1 MRFIFTLMLMFAAL
15 VVSAQHK
22 IADNVSTMLRNNVE
36 FTNVQVLIPSPTPA
50 TGAILKAVDD
60 ATMAKINKHS
70 INQIVANK
78 YPAIEIEIPYN
89 GKSIKVLLYKQEI
102 LADNFHVDTDKA
114 VNVAFEAGVH
124 YRGTIRGNNTAVAAF
139 SFFKDQMQ
147 GIVSADEINNLVVA
161 KIDVKGNTED
171 YIVYSDS
178 KLKVLNE
185 FSCAVKDEDT
195 HNDSQEIPQSKGIQS
210 TKCVTMYFEIDYDLY
225 LANNSSIQETAN
237 WMTGV
242 FNNVQTLYE
251 NDGITTSLKSIFI
264 WTEQDPYEGDGSSDY
279 LYQFNEVRPVFDGDL
294 GQLVGIDPGGLGG
307 VAVTINGLCKSTN
320 FCYSDVNFSYS
331 TVPTFSWTVQ
341 VISHEMGHLFG
352 SRHTHSCAWNGNN
365 TAIDNCAPYAIGST
379 AEGYGCLQSPPLLPN
394 TVVKGT
400 LMSYCHL
407 VSGIGINFANGF
419 GPQPTSAILNTVN
432 SRTCLGT
439 DCITTCINTVSSINI
454 EQETTG
460 SVLVTWLDEVSTG
473 PWQVA
478 VQPNNSTATPVFTT
492 VSSTSL
498 ALTDLLPNTFYKVI
512 VKPICSGSLVAS
524 GRSFMFVTDVTNICQ
539 GATIYDS
546 GGQFANYGD
555 MESYVRVL
563 IPNMPN
569 SKVKLN
575 FTQFDLEDDYDY
587 LYIYNGASIASPI
600 LTAQGLTGSTIPGV
614 YESTAT
620 DGSLTLQFSSDQA
633 VNGAGFKI
641 LTDCTQELGVSNF
654 ANIDFT
660 YYPNPSNGIV
670 NISSKTPISALKVFN
685 IQGQLLYS
693 NAVDS
698 TDAKVNI
705 SQFASGTYFFKVD
718 FEGKEVNFK
727 ILKN

>member
-1 MRFIFTLMLMFAAL
+1 MRFIFTLMLTFAAFT
-15 VVSAQHK
+15 VSAQHK

-36 FTNVQVLIPSPTPA
+36 FKNVQVLTLSSAPA
-50 TGAILKAVDD
+50 TDNILKAVDG
-60 ATMAKINKHS
+60 ATMAKINS
-70 INQIVANK
+70 QAVNQIVANK
-78 YPAIEIEIPYN
+78 YPAIEIEIPYS
-89 GKSIKVLLYKQEI
+89 GKLIKILLYKQEI
-102 LADNFHVDTDKA
+102 LADGFHVDTDKA

-124 YRGTIRGNNTAVAAF
+124 YRGTISGSNTAVAAF
-139 SFFKDQMQ
+139 SFFKNQMQ

-161 KIDVKGNTED
+161 KIDIKGNTQD

-185 FSCAVKDEDT
+185 FSCAVKDEAT
-195 HNDSQEIPQSKGIQS
+195 HQDAQEIPQAKGIQS

-225 LANNSSIQETAN
+225 LENNSSVIETAN
-237 WMTGV
+237 WMTGA

-251 NDGITTSLKSIFI
+251 NDGITTALKSVFI

-279 LYQFNEVRPVFDGDL
+279 LFQFNEVRPVFDGDL

-320 FCYSDVNFSYS
+320 FCYSDVNFSYL

-341 VISHEMGHLFG
+341 VITHEMGHLFG

-365 TAIDNCAPYAIGST
+365 TAIDNCAPYAIGTS
-379 AEGYGCLQSPPLLPN
+379 AEGSSCLQSPPLLPS
-394 TVVKGT
+394 TTTKGT

-419 GPQPTSAILNTVN
+419 GPQPTAAILSTVN

-439 DCITTCINTVSSINI
+439 DCITTCINTVSAINI
-454 EQETTG
+454 MQETDGT
-460 SVLVTWLDEVSTG
+460 STVSWIDEVSTG

-478 VQPNNSTATPVFTT
+478 VQPNTSSATPVFTT
-492 VSSTSL
+492 VTTNSLVVTS
-498 ALTDLLPNTFYKVI
+498 LLPNTFYKAT
-512 VKPICSGSLVAS
+512 VKPICEGALSTA
-524 GRSFMFVTDVTNICQ
+524 GRSFIFVTDAENICQ
-539 GATIYDS
+539 GATLYDS
-546 GGQFANYGD
+546 GGQFSNYD
-555 MESYVRVL
+555 NMESYVRVL
-563 IPNMPN
+563 IPNLAD
-569 SKVKLN
+569 SKMKLT
-575 FTQFDLEDDYDY
+575 FTEFDLEDEYDY
-587 LYIYNGASIASPI
+587 LYIYDGAGISSPL
-600 LTAQGLTGSTIPGV
+600 LTPQGLTGTEIPGT
-614 YESTAT
+614 YTSTAA
-620 DGSLTLQFSSDQA
+620 DGALTLRFSSDQLE
-633 VNGAGFKI
+633 NGTGYKI
-641 LTDCTQELGVSNF
+641 LTDCTQELGVNNF

-660 YYPNPSNGIV
+660 YYPNPSKGIV
-670 NISSKTPISALKVFN
+670 NISSKTPISSLNVYN

-693 NAVDS
+693 KAVDS
-698 TDAKVNI
+698 TDAEVNI